1 MFHNIYNFFF
11 LTLQTRA
18 IAQLSYGS
26 KVKLEKLALIVQWI
40 ERRFPKPLIR
50 VRFPVGVLN
59 VISYPLPCKRE
70 ESDYHFLYRF
80 TTNNLK
86 EIYTPIVFFNPLL
99 SNGETKEEA
108 L

>member
-1 MFHNIYNFFF
+1 MPLGTALLGKNTSKNDKGKVKNQLFHNIYNFFF

-59 VISYPLPCKRE
+59 ITSYPLPCKRE
-70 ESDYHFLYRF
+70 ESDYHF
-80 TTNNLK
+80 
-86 EIYTPIVFFNPLL
+86 I
-99 SNGETKEEA
+99 
-108 L
+108 

>member
-59 VISYPLPCKRE
+59 ITSNPLPCKRE

-80 TTNNLK
+80 TTNNQK
-86 EIYTPIVFFNPLL
+86 ETYTPIVFFNPLS
-99 SNGETKEEA
+99 SNGGTKEET

>member
-59 VISYPLPCKRE
+59 INLFPLIVKSKE
-70 ESDYHFLYRF
+70 ADYHFLYRF

-86 EIYTPIVFFNPLL
+86 EIYTPIVFFHPLS
-99 SNGETKEEA
+99 SNRETKEEA